1 MFPCD
6 CAIRKWKYNKKG
18 ITYFGSRK
26 DNLFGMCVLYTIEKS
41 TESESF
47 EMSFD
52 VSLCTMTIICNTFE
66 TSMTKT
72 FIGRKINLE
81 MLNCEPKHLEY
92 NEIKFSI

>member
-41 TESESF
+41 KESESF
-47 EMSFD
+47 EMRFD
-52 VSLCTMTIICNTFE
+52 VSLYTMTIICNTFE

-72 FIGRKINLE
+72 FIGRKINLG
-81 MLNCEPKHLEY
+81 MLNCEPKLF
-92 NEIKFSI
+92 KFNDIRFSA